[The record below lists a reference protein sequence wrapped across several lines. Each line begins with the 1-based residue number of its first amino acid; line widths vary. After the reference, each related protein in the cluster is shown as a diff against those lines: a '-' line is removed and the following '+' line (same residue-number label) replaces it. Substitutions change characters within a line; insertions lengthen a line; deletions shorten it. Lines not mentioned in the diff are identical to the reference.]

1 MGEDVTDTYDVIV
14 VGAGYGGVTA
24 AALCAKAGMR
34 VLLLDKNNQAGG
46 KAQTIRRRGY
56 AYEMWPVLS
65 LPASESR
72 FHDLVTELG
81 IEDDAGLIVPE
92 GDNAIELKYL
102 RSDGEWRSYVGP
114 SKQAEDPLA
123 LDRLEDTFGVGP
135 DDVQS
140 MLVMMGQIFTLS
152 EDEIDALDE
161 TGMLAW
167 MRSFEVPDP
176 VIAYM
181 SAMLNLIF
189 VAPVDRIAASEAIRT
204 FRQLFLGGGGRY
216 HSGGYGRVAELAAE
230 YVEANGGT
238 FLTGTRVGKVV
249 IEDGRV
255 AGVTTDAGEF
265 RAPLVV
271 SNAGI
276 QPTFLK
282 LVEQDHVPEDYLKW
296 VDTLEPGLGMVGVR
310 YFLDEPVLD
319 TGMIVAFSDESWW
332 DTERYEAVQD
342 GKWPDVPLVFAAVI
356 TEYDPSLAPDGH
368 QVILVGL
375 LGSPDPKSDLNE
387 EVIAR
392 GEAAIAQM
400 WPEIGD
406 HVIRR
411 EPYTA
416 AAVSNMTRDSV
427 TAGQG
432 GECIGLSQIIGQ
444 CGQAKP
450 SAQTP
455 IPGLY
460 LVGTDAGGYGCG
472 THQAVDSGFN
482 VAAMVIEQWKLGVP
496 V

>member
-1 MGEDVTDTYDVIV
+1 MTDSYDVIV
-14 VGAGYGGVTA
+14 IGAGYGGATT
-24 AALCAKAGMR
+24 AALCAKAGMK

-46 KAQTIRRRGY
+46 KAQTIHRRGY

-72 FHDLVTELG
+72 FHDLVAELG
-81 IEDDAGLIVPE
+81 IEDEAGLIVPE
-92 GDNAIELKYL
+92 GDKAIELKYL

-123 LDRLEDTFGVGP
+123 LDRLEETFGVGP
-135 DDVQS
+135 EDVEK
-140 MLVMMGQIFTLS
+140 MLAMMGQIFTLG
-152 EDEIDALDE
+152 EDDLDALDE
-161 TGMLAW
+161 TGMLPW
-167 MRSFEVPDP
+167 MRSFGVAEP

-189 VAPVDRIAASEAIRT
+189 VAPVDLIPASEAVRT
-204 FRQLFLGGGGRY
+204 MRQLFLGGGGRY
-216 HSGGYGRVAELAAE
+216 HKGGYGRVAELAAA
-230 YVEANGGT
+230 YVEEHGGT
-238 FLTGTRVGKVV
+238 FLTGTRVDKIIVD
-249 IEDGRV
+249 DGRAV
-255 AGVTTDAGEF
+255 GVSTDAGEF
-265 RAPLVV
+265 RAPIVV

-276 QPTFLK
+276 QPTVLK
-282 LVEQDHVPEDYLKW
+282 LVDDESVPEDYLKW
-296 VDTLEPGLGMVGVR
+296 VETLEPGLGLAGVR

-342 GKWPDVPLVFAAVI
+342 GDWPDVPLVFAAVV
-356 TEYDPSLAPDGH
+356 TEYDPELAPDGH
-368 QVILVGL
+368 QIILVGL
-375 LGSPDPKSDLNE
+375 LGSPDPKADLNR
-387 EVIAR
+387 EVIER

-416 AAVSNMTRDSV
+416 AAVSNMTRDAV
-427 TAGQG
+427 VAGQG

-444 CGQAKP
+444 CGQSKP
-450 SAQTP
+450 SARTP

-482 VAAMVIEQWKLGVP
+482 VAAMVIEEWKAAVT

>member
-1 MGEDVTDTYDVIV
+1 MTESYDAIV

-34 VLLLDKNNQAGG
+34 VLLVDKNNQAGG

-65 LPASESR
+65 LPAGESR
-72 FHDLVTELG
+72 FHDLVAELG
-81 IEDDAGLIVPE
+81 IEDDAPLIVPE
-92 GDNAIELKYL
+92 GDKAIELKYL
-102 RSDGEWRSYVGP
+102 RSDGEWRSYIGP

-135 DDVQS
+135 DDVQK
-140 MLVMMGQIFTLS
+140 MLVMMGQIFTLTE
-152 EDEIDALDE
+152 EDLDGLDE
-161 TGMLAW
+161 TGMLPW
-167 MRSFEVPDP
+167 MRSFGVAEP

-189 VAPVDRIAASEAIRT
+189 VAPVDLIPASEGIRT
-204 FRQLFLGGGGRY
+204 MRQLFLGGGGRY
-216 HSGGYGRVAELAAE
+216 HRGGYGRVAEVAAE
-230 YVEANGGT
+230 YVEAHGGT
-238 FLTGTRVGKVV
+238 FLTGTRVDKIIV
-249 IEDGRV
+249 EDGRAV
-255 AGVTTDAGEF
+255 GIWTDAGEF
-265 RAPLVV
+265 RAPIVI

-276 QPTFLK
+276 QPTVLK
-282 LVEQDHVPEDYLKW
+282 LVEEDDVPEDYLKW
-296 VDTLEPGLGMVGVR
+296 VDKLEPGLGMVGVR
-310 YFLDEPVLD
+310 YFLDEPVLE

-342 GKWPDVPLVFAAVI
+342 GDWPDVPLVFAAVI
-356 TEYDPSLAPDGH
+356 TEYDPDLAPDGH
-368 QVILVGL
+368 QIILVGL
-375 LGSPDPKSDLNE
+375 LGSPDPKADLNR
-387 EVIAR
+387 EVIER
-392 GEAAIAQM
+392 GEAAIAKM
-400 WPEIGD
+400 WPKIGD

-427 TAGQG
+427 VAGQG

-444 CGQAKP
+444 CGQSKP
-450 SAQTP
+450 SAKTP

-482 VAAMVIEQWKLGVP
+482 VAAMVIEEWKSTVP